1 MGQCYNA
8 PIPVTRTP
16 KVWNEGED
24 FGGNLADWCEH
35 VFPNANQAEDFER
48 VSLESV
54 DLKHITYQLQST
66 GALR

>member
-1 MGQCYNA
+1 MAYMSQCYNA
-8 PIPVTRTP
+8 SIPVTRIQ

-24 FGGNLADWCEH
+24 VARDLADWCEH

-54 DLKHITYQLQST
+54 DLEHIAYQL
-66 GALR
+66 

>member
-1 MGQCYNA
+1 MAYMSQCYNA
-8 PIPVTRTP
+8 SIPVTRIQ

-24 FGGNLADWCEH
+24 VGRDLADWCEH

-54 DLKHITYQLQST
+54 DLEHIAYQL
-66 GALR
+66 